1 MQDLSHADNESHI
14 MSAYVGSHA
23 DMVCELLSV
32 DIVHLSCQG
41 MWEVMP
47 AWYVSY
53 ISKSKKKEISYWTV
67 SKDRIPSRP
76 VSERIFRT
84 VRRSIF
90 DTLDFGGPE
99 SNYKE
104 HKRAIFKQQCSI
116 RWCWKF
122 RRDHESMV
130 IGDNEGI
137 LVAWITPHK
146 HKQVLK
152 YD

>member
-1 MQDLSHADNESHI
+1 
-14 MSAYVGSHA
+14 
-23 DMVCELLSV
+23 
-32 DIVHLSCQG
+32 
-41 MWEVMP
+41 
-47 AWYVSY
+47 VSY

-104 HKRAIFKQQCSI
+104 LKRAIFKQQCSI
-116 RWCWKF
+116 R
-122 RRDHESMV
+122 
-130 IGDNEGI
+130 
-137 LVAWITPHK
+137 
-146 HKQVLK
+146 
-152 YD
+152 

>member
-1 MQDLSHADNESHI
+1 
-14 MSAYVGSHA
+14 
-23 DMVCELLSV
+23 
-32 DIVHLSCQG
+32 
-41 MWEVMP
+41 
-47 AWYVSY
+47 
-53 ISKSKKKEISYWTV
+53 
-67 SKDRIPSRP
+67 
-76 VSERIFRT
+76 
-84 VRRSIF
+84 
-90 DTLDFGGPE
+90 LDFGGPE

-104 HKRAIFKQQCSI
+104 LKRAIFKQQCSI